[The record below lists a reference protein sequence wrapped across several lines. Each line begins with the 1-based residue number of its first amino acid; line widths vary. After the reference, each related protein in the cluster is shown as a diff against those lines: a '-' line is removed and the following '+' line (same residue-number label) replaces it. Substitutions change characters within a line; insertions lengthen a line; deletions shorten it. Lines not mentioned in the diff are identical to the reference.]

1 MFLDEVG
8 EMQGAG
14 QTGGAGTDDQD
25 VSFKSFTL
33 NSHRLF
39 SLAERA
45 RLQGLVGVPG
55 MGDRN
60 VTGCSHLLD
69 NRLCGLAESAGGG
82 MRGAR

>member
-1 MFLDEVG
+1 
-8 EMQGAG
+8 MQGAG
-14 QTGGAGTDDQD
+14 QTGGPGADDQD
-25 VSFKSFTL
+25 VSFKCFTL

-55 MGDRN
+55 MGNRN

-69 NRLCGLAESAGGG
+69 NTRCGLGESAGGR
-82 MRGAR
+82 MRSAR